1 MPTDIIL
8 ADMPFQTGKKTIIYR
23 SEEPKNLT
31 WDFIFS
37 FVHKKTKIP
46 IKFLGAKTYK
56 GGRIFGKGITYP
68 PFVYE
73 DYRMSN
79 LNGELVAAAYITIL
93 LVLIMSPSLLMS

>member
-8 ADMPFQTGKKTIIYR
+8 ANMPFATGEKTIIYR
-23 SEEPKNLT
+23 SEYPKTLT

-37 FVHKKTKIP
+37 FVHKKTKVP

-56 GGRIFGKGITYP
+56 GERISGNGKTRP

-73 DYRMSN
+73 NYRMSS
-79 LNGELVAAAYITIL
+79 LNGELVSAAYITIL
-93 LVLIMSPSLLMS
+93 LVT